1 MRIGMGYDVHK
12 LVENRDLIIGGV
24 NIPYEKGLL
33 GHSDADV
40 LLHAI
45 MDALLGAAALGDIG
59 KHFPDTDPAYKG
71 ASSIKL
77 LEHVG
82 DLLEENHFVI
92 ENIDATIIA
101 QAPKM
106 RPFIDQM
113 NENIAKAL
121 KIELN
126 RINVKATTEEG
137 LGFTGSGQGISS
149 QAICMLSSADDFL
162 PSSIMAASFD
172 DRQGMIQGGCGGC
185 PGCSKQE

>member
-12 LVENRDLIIGGV
+12 LVENRSLIIGGV
-24 NIPYEKGLL
+24 KIPYEKGLL

-71 ASSIKL
+71 ADSLKL
-77 LEHVG
+77 LGKVG
-82 DLLEENHFVI
+82 DLLIENGFLI

-106 RPFIDQM
+106 RPYIDQM
-113 NENIAKAL
+113 RENIAAAL
-121 KIELN
+121 EIDI
-126 RINVKATTEEG
+126 RQINVKATTEEG
-137 LGFTGSGQGISS
+137 LGFTGSGEGISS
-149 QAICMLSSADDFL
+149 QSICMLTSPFNLTAMEDV
-162 PSSIMAASFD
+162 AAT
-172 DRQGMIQGGCGGC
+172 GECAGCRGC
-185 PGCSKQE
+185 KAQNE